1 MIMIAPYDTT
11 YYKGFKRKT
20 KELRSNYNKD
30 STIKFIMDNAKY
42 EGITNLKNLQRIE
55 DEEFWNRTVPILL
68 EYAEDDKKQKS
79 IASNIRMLVPTKN
92 EVLSL
97 TKAQVFMVLVNMFL
111 CIFPKQTNRKTSHY
125 NFVQLMTVTE
135 KDSEST
141 SSMKL

>member
-1 MIMIAPYDTT
+1 M
-11 YYKGFKRKT
+11 
-20 KELRSNYNKD
+20 
-30 STIKFIMDNAKY
+30 
-42 EGITNLKNLQRIE
+42 
-55 DEEFWNRTVPILL
+55 L

-125 NFVQLMTVTE
+125 NFAQLMTVTE